1 MACCGR
7 GRNPKVKALKEEP
20 KVLKHSLK
28 ILQEYKDADPTSFN
42 QKLLQDYHM
51 DIHRLYASTIKRRP
65 INKTFINTIVQ
76 LHDKFVN
83 EIIRRKL
90 KHKTPL
96 NKI

>member
-7 GRNPKVKALKEEP
+7 GRNPRVKTLKEEP
-20 KVLKHSLK
+20 TALKHSLK

-42 QKLLQDYHM
+42 PKLLKDYHM
-51 DIHRLYASTIKRRP
+51 DFHRLYASTIKRRP
-65 INKTFINTIVQ
+65 INRTFINTIVN

-83 EIIRRKL
+83 EMLRRNIN
-90 KHKTPL
+90 HSSPL